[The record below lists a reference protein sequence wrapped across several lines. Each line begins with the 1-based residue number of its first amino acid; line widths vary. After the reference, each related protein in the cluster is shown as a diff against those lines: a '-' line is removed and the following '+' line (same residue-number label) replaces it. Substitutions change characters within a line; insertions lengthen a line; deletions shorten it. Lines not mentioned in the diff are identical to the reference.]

1 MNMAQGT
8 SRRLVLGLA
17 LAVVGA
23 TAIIFG
29 PAALEIVAA
38 PKNLP
43 SIDRAQLEQ
52 ALAANAVDLIDIREP
67 YEFTSGHIAGAR
79 NLPLSKLDPKT
90 LAQPHDKPI
99 VLVCRSGRRTAAT
112 LSAALEAGAT
122 NIVHY
127 PGAMLDW
134 TGAGKPVVKGP

>member
-1 MNMAQGT
+1 MAQ
-8 SRRLVLGLA
+8 SKLRRWILGGVLTVLA
-17 LAVVGA
+17 AG
-23 TAIIFG
+23 AIIVG
-29 PAALEIVAA
+29 PAALEIATM

-52 ALAANAVDLIDIREP
+52 ALAANAIDLIDIREP
-67 YEFTSGHIAGAR
+67 DEFAAGHVAGAR
-79 NLPLSKLDPKT
+79 NLPMSKLDPKS

-99 VLVCRSGRRTAAT
+99 VLMCRSGRRTAAT

-134 TGAGKPVVKGP
+134 AGAGKPVVKGP

>member
-1 MNMAQGT
+1 M
-8 SRRLVLGLA
+8 
-17 LAVVGA
+17 
-23 TAIIFG
+23 
-29 PAALEIVAA
+29 

-52 ALAANAVDLIDIREP
+52 ALAANAIDLIDIREP
-67 YEFTSGHIAGAR
+67 DEFAAGHVAGAR
-79 NLPLSKLDPKT
+79 NLPMSKLDPKS

-99 VLVCRSGRRTAAT
+99 VLMCRSGRRTAVT

-134 TGAGKPVVKGP
+134 AGAGKPVVKGP

>member
-1 MNMAQGT
+1 MAQKT
-8 SRRLVLGLA
+8 SRRWVLGIA

-29 PAALEIVAA
+29 PAALEIATT

-52 ALAANAVDLIDIREP
+52 ALAANSVDLIDIREP
-67 YEFTSGHIAGAR
+67 DEFASGHIAGAR

-99 VLVCRSGRRTAAT
+99 VLMCRSGRRTAAT

-127 PGAMLDW
+127 PGAILDW
-134 TGAGKPVVKGP
+134 TNAGKPVVKGQ